1 MKIVEIRKKIHKS
14 NVRHIKSYRN
24 LSNLWS
30 WLSGPLISSVGR
42 KPPSDD
48 DVLLNFV
55 NHHLITSFTLPMC
68 THASIYIRVLTSLA
82 WSPFTLLFGHCQK
95 KKGGV
100 QSGDKVDMALVSHSP
115 PSWKIVLDLE
125 MGDVRKTR
133 STMLDNSPTATK
145 NRLDSHGPWVGQSAV
160 AQFDRPWG

>member
-95 KKGGV
+95 KKRGGTIWW
-100 QSGDKVDMALVSHSP
+100 QGWYGFGFSL
-115 PSWKIVLDLE
+115 PSLLKNSFGLRNGRRQENTFDN
-125 MGDVRKTR
+125 VR
-133 STMLDNSPTATK
+133 
-145 NRLDSHGPWVGQSAV
+145 
-160 AQFDRPWG
+160 QFSYSYQE